1 VVTCTNN
8 LWKIIK
14 LREDMF
20 FCWFESFCGK
30 DSNLVVNSLRDEFF
44 RVSLF
49 ATEPFKKFVA
59 SILEVEEAVRNE
71 IIQACNPQ
79 SKIRKMPLPLLE
91 GGFETD
97 QATYQP

>member
-1 VVTCTNN
+1 VVASTNN

-20 FCWFESFCGK
+20 FCWLESFCGK
-30 DSNLVVNSLRDEFF
+30 DSNLVVNSLRDKIF
-44 RVSLF
+44 RVALF

-71 IIQACNPQ
+71 IIQTCNTQ
-79 SKIRKMPLPLLE
+79 SEI
-91 GGFETD
+91 
-97 QATYQP
+97 